1 MNVDNQET
9 NPYGYDSDEDN
20 TLTLADVALLQ
31 RAIIDMEYTGSGDL
45 FIRMRRNT
53 LAEEPVVSFGVGQ
66 DNNIVEWTRNCYSRA
81 DVWYLCQQHGYTC
94 PDFRANDER
103 LQDEA
108 RTLMLGILAEA
119 NAAQPVP
126 APSEYDFI
134 TSAVLTEYLPRLTAG
149 VERKCYHPEVRVR
162 YCCDMDG
169 GHYIVEM
176 YGTVDA
182 DYSTDK
188 TRIAYLTDRG
198 DIERFLIAPP
208 KRVEVQGEYNAT
220 ADAYTFPFEGDFI
233 RHANNG
239 EYRGISTGLMA
250 WSLEDIRQQH
260 GQALDAENNVLYIL
274 VPPSAQELFN
284 YEQ

>member
-9 NPYGYDSDEDN
+9 NPYSYYDED

-31 RAIIDMEYTGSGDL
+31 RAIIDLDKGVGGNL
-45 FIRMRRNT
+45 FIRMRSNT
-53 LAEEPVVSFGVGQ
+53 LADEPVVSFGLGQ

-81 DVWYLCQQHGYTC
+81 DVWDLCQQHGYTC

-126 APSEYDFI
+126 APSEYDLI
-134 TSAVLTEYLPRLTAG
+134 TTAVLAEYLPRLTAG
-149 VERKCYHPEVRVR
+149 VERKCSHPEVRVR

-169 GHYIVEM
+169 GHYFVDVF
-176 YGTVDA
+176 GTTDA
-182 DYSTDK
+182 DYRDER
-188 TRIAYLTDRG
+188 TRIALLSDRG
-198 DIERFLIAPP
+198 DIERFLVVPP
-208 KRVEVQGEYNAT
+208 LRVEVQGEYNAA
-220 ADAYTFPFEGDFI
+220 ADSYTFPFEGDYI
-233 RHANNG
+233 RHSATEGYAPESYN
-239 EYRGISTGLMA
+239 EMT
-250 WSLEDIRQQH
+250 WSLEEIRQQH

-284 YEQ
+284 YER